1 MHKTLHTLNVFWCF
15 ADIISLDAD
24 ASSPSGRSLDETGIS
39 VKSDREDMFKQVKG
53 FDSATVEDTSV
64 SCASV
69 GLKEGCKSY
78 TDPSTGQSYL
88 YYYPDDDTVQYL
100 HESYPDQISPIVG
113 VKDEHFIVWMRTAS
127 LPTFRKLYGTLTHA
141 ACRCACLWGCLL
153 PYSTVLE
160 TYGARDSSAVRIRS
174 SHR

>member
-1 MHKTLHTLNVFWCF
+1 
-15 ADIISLDAD
+15 
-24 ASSPSGRSLDETGIS
+24 LDETGIS
-39 VKSDREDMFKQVKG
+39 VKSDREEMFKQVKG

-127 LPTFRKLYGTLTHA
+127 LPTFRKLYGTSTHA
-141 ACRCACLWGCLL
+141 ARPCACLCGCWL

-160 TYGARDSSAVRIRS
+160 TYGARDSSVIRIRS